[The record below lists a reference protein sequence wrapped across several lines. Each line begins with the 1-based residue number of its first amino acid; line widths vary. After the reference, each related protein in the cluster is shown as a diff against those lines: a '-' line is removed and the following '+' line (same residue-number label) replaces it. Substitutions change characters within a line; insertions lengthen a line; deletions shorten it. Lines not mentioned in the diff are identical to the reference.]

1 MKTILIALLATIT
14 ITISCASNGHG
25 KCDAYSNKDTKN
37 NMSDYWIDSIRN
49 QNTYILVKY

>member
-1 MKTILIALLATIT
+1 MKTILIALLAT

-37 NMSDYWIDSIRN
+37 NMSDYWLDSIHN
-49 QNTYILVKY
+49 QNTYVLVKY